1 MPRTGIPFLFVLLLL
16 TASPCFAAEQPSAP
30 APAPVENQPPKSS
43 YFQDSGSQVDSLVDR
58 IRFKI
63 AYSWEKSGEYFRLA
77 WFAVGDA
84 GRTKRRDAEARIAI
98 KKDELLE
105 KGKEKA
111 KEAAG
116 EVVRGISEKGKEL
129 RDDLSKAG
137 SEVKS
142 ETMKEIRENTDQM
155 VK

>member
-1 MPRTGIPFLFVLLLL
+1 MPRTGIPFLFLLMLL
-16 TASPCFAAEQPSAP
+16 TASPCFSAEEPSVP
-30 APAPVENQPPKSS
+30 APAQNQPPKSS

-77 WFAVGDA
+77 WFAVSDS
-84 GRTKRRDAEARIAI
+84 THSKRRDAEARIAI

-105 KGKEKA
+105 KSKEKA

-129 RDDLSKAG
+129 RDDLGKIG

-142 ETMKEIRENTDQM
+142 ETVKEIREQTDQTA
-155 VK
+155 K

>member
-1 MPRTGIPFLFVLLLL
+1 MPRIGIPFLFLLLLL
-16 TASPCFAAEQPSAP
+16 TASPCFSAENPSVP
-30 APAPVENQPPKSS
+30 APAQNEPPKSQ
-43 YFQDSGSQVDSLVDR
+43 YFQNSGSQVDSLVDR

-63 AYSWEKSGEYFRLA
+63 SYSWEKSGEYFRLA
-77 WFAVGDA
+77 WFAVSDSSHA
-84 GRTKRRDAEARIAI
+84 KRRDAEARIAI

-129 RDDLSKAG
+129 RDDLGKAG
-137 SEVKS
+137 SEVKA

-155 VK
+155 LK

>member
-1 MPRTGIPFLFVLLLL
+1 MPRTGIPFLLVLLLL
-16 TASPCFAAEQPSAP
+16 TACPCFSAEGPSAP
-30 APAPVENQPPKSS
+30 APAQNQPPKSS

-63 AYSWEKSGEYFRLA
+63 FYSWEKSGEYFRLA
-77 WFAVGDA
+77 WFAVADSRHA
-84 GRTKRRDAEARIAI
+84 KCRDAEARIAI

-129 RDDLSKAG
+129 RDDLGKIG

-142 ETMKEIRENTDQM
+142 ETMKEVRENTDQM
-155 VK
+155 LK